1 MEEDKDRTKPELDE
15 ESDID
20 PDVVTADAER
30 MYVEGIR
37 RMTPEAKIKIASEI
51 SELTR
56 KLTRAGIRQ
65 RNPGMSEEEI
75 EKELWRIINESR
87 RSVFIRNKN
96 AKPA

>member
-1 MEEDKDRTKPELDE
+1 MEEDKERIKPDFDE

-20 PDVVTADAER
+20 PDAVTADAGR

-37 RMTPEAKIKIASEI
+37 RMTPEAKIKITSDI

-87 RSVFIRNKN
+87 GSVFIRNKN
-96 AKPA
+96 TKPA

>member
-1 MEEDKDRTKPELDE
+1 MEEDKDRIKPDFDE

-20 PDVVTADAER
+20 PDVVAADAGG

-37 RMTPEAKIKIASEI
+37 RMTPEAKIKIASDI

-87 RSVFIRNKN
+87 GSVFIRNKN
-96 AKPA
+96 TKQA

>member
-1 MEEDKDRTKPELDE
+1 MEEDKDRIKPGFDE
-15 ESDID
+15 ESNID
-20 PDVVTADAER
+20 SDVVTADAER

-37 RMTPEAKIKIASEI
+37 RMTPEAKIKIASDI

-65 RNPGMSEEEI
+65 RNPGISEEEI
-75 EKELWRIINESR
+75 ERELWRIIDESR
-87 RSVFIRNKN
+87 GSVFIRNKN